1 VRLRYPTPKRNLRP
15 SLIHSHRPV
24 LFEQIET
31 ITAPSPLFSGAGD
44 KVQVMRPIRAMQT
57 AGHNSPWYR
66 QHRSRP
72 CKKTQGRGTHC
83 LETGNGEESE
93 AWATRPIL
101 MHDAS
106 GYLIMRKW
114 HKVLLVIL
122 VLWLVFMVVMSPRL
136 IEASHQKKAVDH
148 VFYEYTRAL
157 LDQRWNDAY
166 TFSSEDFR
174 LRTSPQAFVNQHQE
188 LIQRFGKL
196 QSVKQGHTVVEGK
209 GTPSVWVAE
218 IHAEFR
224 FDTKAIGLV
233 YWFRPTDGDWKLVG
247 YRVEE

>member
-1 VRLRYPTPKRNLRP
+1 MVPAASFPPLQKNARTGHPLSRNGKRRRIRSVGHPPHSDARCFGVPNNEKVAQSSACNTCSVA
-15 SLIHSHRPV
+15 SLHGRNVSATHRGV
-24 LFEQIET
+24 
-31 ITAPSPLFSGAGD
+31 
-44 KVQVMRPIRAMQT
+44 
-57 AGHNSPWYR
+57 
-66 QHRSRP
+66 
-72 CKKTQGRGTHC
+72 
-83 LETGNGEESE
+83 
-93 AWATRPIL
+93 
-101 MHDAS
+101 AS
-106 GYLIMRKW
+106 
-114 HKVLLVIL
+114 
-122 VLWLVFMVVMSPRL
+122 
-136 IEASHQKKAVDH
+136 KKAVDH

>member
-1 VRLRYPTPKRNLRP
+1 
-15 SLIHSHRPV
+15 
-24 LFEQIET
+24 
-31 ITAPSPLFSGAGD
+31 
-44 KVQVMRPIRAMQT
+44 
-57 AGHNSPWYR
+57 
-66 QHRSRP
+66 
-72 CKKTQGRGTHC
+72 
-83 LETGNGEESE
+83 
-93 AWATRPIL
+93 
-101 MHDAS
+101 
-106 GYLIMRKW
+106 
-114 HKVLLVIL
+114 
-122 VLWLVFMVVMSPRL
+122 MSPRL

-157 LDQRWNDAY
+157 LDQHWNDAY